1 MIGPDDLSELIP
13 GDPYLRKRMAA
24 SNKEERQ
31 IWIKRTPDL
40 GSPQIWDRSRGWGAG
55 QTTAVCP
62 CAIQGGEVMEET
74 VEIGVGGEVGTQGA
88 CCVAVRGTT
97 DKRTH
102 TSITAGGAGRQ
113 GRGWGT

>member
-40 GSPQIWDRSRGWGAG
+40 GSPQIWIDR
-55 QTTAVCP
+55 
-62 CAIQGGEVMEET
+62 
-74 VEIGVGGEVGTQGA
+74 GVGGQGKPRLCA
-88 CCVAVRGTT
+88 RVPYREARSW
-97 DKRTH
+97 KRPLRL
-102 TSITAGGAGRQ
+102 AWAAR
-113 GRGWGT
+113 